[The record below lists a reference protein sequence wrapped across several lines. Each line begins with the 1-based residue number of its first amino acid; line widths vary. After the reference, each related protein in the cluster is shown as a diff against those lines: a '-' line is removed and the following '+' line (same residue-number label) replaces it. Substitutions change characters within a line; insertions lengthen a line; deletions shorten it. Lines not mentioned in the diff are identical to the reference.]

1 MGPIL
6 GGMKQCKCMVIL
18 RDVPLIV
25 HEVWVG
31 NIMTPCV
38 FRFIRTWKSPGFVC
52 FFEERT
58 VFLGSGKNLGEK
70 GDTVDGSEI
79 LLTS

>member
-52 FFEERT
+52 FFEERS
-58 VFLGSGKNLGEK
+58 VFWVQEK
-70 GDTVDGSEI
+70 IWVKRVI
-79 LLTS
+79 LLMVQKSC